1 MYQYHPYMWA
11 GIASAALT
19 ATLGASILLRR
30 RNVKGAKS
38 FTACLFFIA
47 LWSLANALEIAGADL
62 PTKLFWANVQYVS
75 YCYLPVATLSLCLT
89 FSDIGRRMNV
99 KKILLLAVFP
109 SIILALV
116 WTDRFHGL
124 IRYDFRLEE
133 SGIVTVIAKKFG
145 PFFFAH
151 ALYSYLLCVFGWA
164 ALFRAVFSKT
174 AVYRRQTAALLL
186 GITFIIVPNVLYL
199 LGYSPVPGLDL
210 TPFFFIP
217 AAFFITWAII
227 RYKMFDIV
235 PLAWAAVIR
244 TLDAGVMVLDLE
256 NRVLYINPAFAGMA
270 VVQEDAVHYKPVE
283 DVCAAL
289 PELAYFCR
297 SPGMMPSEFSRGAEG
312 RRRFYEAWFYPL
324 ADAQSPLGRLV
335 VVNDVTRRKEIQQEA
350 QEQQWRLA
358 INEER
363 ERMARDLHDNLAQM
377 LGFINYQASGIHHEM
392 QSAGVETAAE
402 ELEKL
407 VSVTQLAYDDIRRY
421 IRRAREASS
430 MEKSL
435 AAALQGEIE
444 NFEQM
449 TGIKVQADIPP
460 GFTGQE
466 LNPQV
471 RMNLSYI
478 FREALVNIAKH
489 AGAGRVTLSLAMA
502 EDHLQAVIEDD
513 GRGFDAENL
522 SGGPS
527 RGFGLSIMRERAREI
542 GAQIRI
548 ESAVG
553 QGCRITLRAPIEER
567 RC

>member
-1 MYQYHPYMWA
+1 
-11 GIASAALT
+11 
-19 ATLGASILLRR
+19 
-30 RNVKGAKS
+30 
-38 FTACLFFIA
+38 
-47 LWSLANALEIAGADL
+47 
-62 PTKLFWANVQYVS
+62 
-75 YCYLPVATLSLCLT
+75 
-89 FSDIGRRMNV
+89 
-99 KKILLLAVFP
+99 
-109 SIILALV
+109 
-116 WTDRFHGL
+116 
-124 IRYDFRLEE
+124 
-133 SGIVTVIAKKFG
+133 
-145 PFFFAH
+145 
-151 ALYSYLLCVFGWA
+151 
-164 ALFRAVFSKT
+164 
-174 AVYRRQTAALLL
+174 
-186 GITFIIVPNVLYL
+186 
-199 LGYSPVPGLDL
+199 
-210 TPFFFIP
+210 
-217 AAFFITWAII
+217 
-227 RYKMFDIV
+227 
-235 PLAWAAVIR
+235 
-244 TLDAGVMVLDLE
+244 
-256 NRVLYINPAFAGMA
+256 
-270 VVQEDAVHYKPVE
+270 
-283 DVCAAL
+283 
-289 PELAYFCR
+289 
-297 SPGMMPSEFSRGAEG
+297 MMPSEFSRGAEG

-392 QSAGVETAAE
+392 QSSGVETAAE